1 MHWKLVTPFLHTK
14 DQPWIHQQVCSAHH
28 DFDVITAGYNHNRSR
43 PNAST
48 KDWLDYF
55 RHAARGWFAGMT
67 SERKPVGYITA
78 FPQLA
83 VFVGLAKRLT
93 GSKAPIVAWFFN
105 MGSTYGGTK
114 GRLAAY
120 GLAKVDVF
128 IVYSTREIVN
138 YAAMLGL
145 PRERFVF
152 VPFTE
157 ELVDPQYSED
167 PDDPYVLSMGTAN
180 RDYRA
185 LIQAVSMLGL
195 RTIIVAGPHAVSG
208 LDIPPNV
215 QIRSDLSLAEC
226 HELCQKARVNVVPLD
241 TDETASG
248 QVTVRDAM
256 MFSKAVVA
264 TVSIGTEDYV
274 EDGVT
279 GLLVAPRDP
288 ASLAAA
294 IKSLWDDPAKRQAIG
309 VAARAWVLEN
319 ANFDV
324 GPKRMLEVLEGI
336 RLKATA

>member
-1 MHWKLVTPFLHTK
+1 MHWKLVAPFLHTK
-14 DQPWIHQQVCSAHH
+14 DQPWIHKEVRSAHH
-28 DFDVITAGYNHNRSR
+28 DFDVITAGYDHNRSR
-43 PNAST
+43 RNTSAGE
-48 KDWLDYF
+48 WMDYLW
-55 RHAARGWFAGMT
+55 HAARGWLAGLM
-67 SERKPVGYITA
+67 SKRKPVGYITA

-83 VFVGLAKRLT
+83 VFIGLAKRLT

-105 MGSTYGGTK
+105 MGKTYGGTK

-120 GLAKVDVF
+120 CLARVDIF
-128 IVYSTREIVN
+128 IVYSTREITN
-138 YAAMLGL
+138 YSAMLAL

-157 ELVDPQYSED
+157 ELVDPQFSED
-167 PDDPYVLSMGTAN
+167 EHDPYVLSMGTAN

-185 LIQAVSMLGL
+185 LIDAVTALGFP
-195 RTIIVAGPHAVSG
+195 TIIVAGAHAVSG

-215 QIRSDLSLAEC
+215 TIRSNLSLAEC

-264 TVSIGTEDYV
+264 TVSIGTEDYI
-274 EDGVT
+274 EDQVT

-288 ASLAAA
+288 AALATA
-294 IKSLWDDPAKRQAIG
+294 IKDLWDNPAKREAVG
-309 VAARAWVLEN
+309 AAARAWVLAN
-319 ANFDV
+319 ANFDI
-324 GPKRMLEVLEGI
+324 GPKRLLEVLEGI
-336 RLKATA
+336 RLKEAA